1 MALDAWVLDL
11 LRCPA
16 TGAPLTPVTV
26 GGQEF
31 LATPD
36 GVRYPVL
43 DGVPV
48 LLVDAAV
55 PPRDDAAD
63 AAGEVS

>member
-26 GGQEF
+26 GGREF

-48 LLVDAAV
+48 LLVDAAIA
-55 PPRDDAAD
+55 P
-63 AAGEVS
+63 GEGEAP

>member
-1 MALDAWVLDL
+1 MAPADWVLEL
-11 LRCPA
+11 LRCPL
-16 TGAPLTPVTV
+16 TGETLAPVTV
-26 GGQEF
+26 DGAEF
-31 LATPD
+31 LQTPS

-55 PPRDDAAD
+55 RP
-63 AAGEVS
+63 